1 MIDYLLDNLNR
12 VFSDPRD
19 ARWRRVVGAF
29 CLKYP
34 DVYIDKTRLGTSRVP
49 GGFLVWR
56 KGSDRPPNFSL
67 PYDCRPYDGT
77 SNPAAYTYIVQL
89 VPGGGIAA
97 SFEWGRLIKLDKGI
111 YAGDAKSAGDRTVIT
126 GFAEF
131 GYDGALG
138 ELTPLYSQC
147 FYDMVLPEDR
157 HKYLKQIHQKITIY
171 DPLYYYK

>member
-12 VFSDPRD
+12 VFGDPRD

-67 PYDCRPYDGT
+67 PYDCREYDCM
-77 SNPAAYTYIVQL
+77 SDLAAYTYIVQL
-89 VPGGGIAA
+89 FPRSSIVA
-97 SFEWGRLIKLDKGI
+97 SFEWERLIKLDKNLIIG
-111 YAGDAKSAGDRTVIT
+111 KSAGDRTVIVGNNKLDT
-126 GFAEF
+126 MGH
-131 GYDGALG
+131 LG
-138 ELTPLYSQC
+138 S
-147 FYDMVLPEDR
+147 
-157 HKYLKQIHQKITIY
+157 
-171 DPLYYYK
+171 

>member
-12 VFSDPRD
+12 VFGDSRK

-34 DVYIDKTRLGTSRVP
+34 DVYIDETKLGTSRVP

-67 PYDCRPYDGT
+67 PYDCRPYDGM

-89 VPGGGIAA
+89 IPGFCSTAHY
-97 SFEWGRLIKLDKGI
+97 EWGRLIKLDKNLIIG
-111 YAGDAKSAGDRTVIT
+111 KSAGDRTVIT
-126 GFAEF
+126 GCGEF
-131 GYDGALG
+131 EYDGAIG
-138 ELTPLYSQC
+138 ELAPPYSEC
-147 FYDMVLPEDR
+147 FYDMVLQKDR
-157 HKYLKQIHQKITIY
+157 HKYLKQINQKISTY